1 MRTGFRKVAVAALI
15 ASAITIGAAQARTP
29 TDTLVYGT
37 SLAQVISL
45 DPHQG
50 QDVTALEIM
59 ANLYDRL
66 VASTPEGRLI
76 PQLAAAWEIDA
87 TSITFHLRPEA
98 RFVSGR
104 PVTADDVV
112 WSLTRLMQL
121 NQAPAS
127 KLSLTGYTKDNIADL
142 LHVIDPHT
150 LRIDLTG
157 DVAGDLLLY
166 RLSEVATSVVDR
178 DLVEANDI
186 DGDLGN
192 AWLRNHAAGSG
203 PFDLQAWRPNDIVL
217 MNARPEY
224 WGGTPKLSRV
234 VMRHVPESQIER
246 LMLERGDIDIA
257 GALSSG
263 DIAYFRNAGE
273 VGIQSIP
280 TGGFYV
286 LAMNMERPELA
297 DPKVRAAIFRSI
309 DYKGIESAILGPYGV
324 ERHVPVPVDYADAIP
339 DPADWSFD
347 PEAAKTLLAESGYP
361 EGFSVTIKTIN
372 QTPRVEIAT
381 AVQAGLA
388 RIGIQASV
396 VQGSGADIVSQH
408 RGRDFDILIP
418 QTGSYMPN
426 VMGAMEQFSS
436 NPDNSKDANNA
447 GNFVWRSAW
456 DIPDLTKITAQ
467 ALRENDPAAR
477 SRLFTQM
484 QEQFVEAVPAVFPM
498 FVRFQP
504 IGVSN
509 RVENYNGHPQNVVRL
524 DAVTKTE

>member
-1 MRTGFRKVAVAALI
+1 MRIGFRGVAVAALI
-15 ASAITIGAAQARTP
+15 ASLAAAPGAQARTP
-29 TDTLVYGT
+29 ADTLVYGT

-66 VASTPEGRLI
+66 VASTADGRLI
-76 PQLAAAWEIDA
+76 PQLATSWTITPE
-87 TSITFHLRPEA
+87 SITFHLAPDA
-98 RFVSGR
+98 RFASGR

-178 DLVEANDI
+178 DLVEANDL

-217 MNARPEY
+217 MNARPDY
-224 WGGTPKLSRV
+224 WGGAPTLSRV

-263 DIAYFRNAGE
+263 DIAYFRGAGE
-273 VGIQSIP
+273 VGIQAIP

-286 LAMNMERPELA
+286 LAMNMEKPELA
-297 DPKVRAAIFRSI
+297 DPRVREAIFRSI
-309 DYKGIESAILGPYGV
+309 DYAGIESAILGPYGR
-324 ERHVPVPVDYADAIP
+324 ERHVPVPEDYADAIP
-339 DPADWSFD
+339 DPEGWSFD
-347 PEAAKTLLAESGYP
+347 PEAAKALLAESGYP
-361 EGFSVTIKTIN
+361 DGFALTIKTIN

-388 RIGIQASV
+388 RIGIRASV
-396 VQGSGADIVSQH
+396 IQGSGADIVSQH

-436 NPDNSKDANNA
+436 NPDNSREANNA

-456 DIPDLTKITAQ
+456 DIPALTEITGQ
-467 ALRENDPAAR
+467 ALRENDPEAR
-477 SRLFTQM
+477 SRLFVQM

-498 FVRFQP
+498 FERFQP

-509 RVENYNGHPQNVVRL
+509 RVQGYHGHPQNVVRL